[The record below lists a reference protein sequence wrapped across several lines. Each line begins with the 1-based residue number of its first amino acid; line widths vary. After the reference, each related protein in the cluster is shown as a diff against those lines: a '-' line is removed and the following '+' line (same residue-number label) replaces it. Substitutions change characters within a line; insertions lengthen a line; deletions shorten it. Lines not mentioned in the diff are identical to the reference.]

1 MKNSIVTELINE
13 MRERIAPKET
23 LANFLTNT
31 LCMGKEAVYRR
42 LRGEVAFT
50 FDEVA
55 LISHK
60 LGISIDQI
68 VGNHLSNRATFDLN
82 LQNSPDP
89 IDSYY
94 EILERYLRIFNYV
107 KKLMTVPTYIRPLSL
122 FLSLFILHMNNRRC
136 LNDPDLLLQKSD
148 ELE

>member
-107 KKLMTVPTYIRPLSL
+107 K
-122 FLSLFILHMNNRRC
+122 
-136 LNDPDLLLQKSD
+136 NDIG
-148 ELE
+148 

>member
-1 MKNSIVTELINE
+1 MY
-13 MRERIAPKET
+13 
-23 LANFLTNT
+23 
-31 LCMGKEAVYRR
+31 GKEAVYRR

-107 KKLMTVPTYIRPLSL
+107 KTMTVPTYIRPLML
-122 FLSLFILHMNNRRC
+122 FLSLFILHMNIC
-136 LNDPDLLLQKSD
+136 PSSAYADGYIKTGK
-148 ELE
+148 

>member
-68 VGNHLSNRATFDLN
+68 VGIQPGN
-82 LQNSPDP
+82 
-89 IDSYY
+89 
-94 EILERYLRIFNYV
+94 
-107 KKLMTVPTYIRPLSL
+107 IRFESTE
-122 FLSLFILHMNNRRC
+122 FTG
-136 LNDPDLLLQKSD
+136 SD
-148 ELE
+148 R

>member
-1 MKNSIVTELINE
+1 MKNSIVNELINE
-13 MRERIAPKET
+13 MKERIAPKET

-55 LISHK
+55 VISHK

-68 VGNHLSNRATFDLN
+68 IGNHLSNRATFDLN
-82 LQNSPDP
+82 LQHSPDP
-89 IDSYY
+89 IESYY
-94 EILERYLRIFNYV
+94 EILERYLRIFNY
-107 KKLMTVPTYIRPLSL
+107 IRNDDSTTIYTAANIIPFTL
-122 FLSLFILHMNNRRC
+122 NRV
-136 LNDPDLLLQKSD
+136 
-148 ELE
+148 

>member
-1 MKNSIVTELINE
+1 MVV
-13 MRERIAPKET
+13 
-23 LANFLTNT
+23 F
-31 LCMGKEAVYRR
+31 
-42 LRGEVAFT
+42 FT

-107 KKLMTVPTYIRPLSL
+107 KNDDSTNIYTAKEWGV
-122 FLSLFILHMNNRRC
+122 FIF
-136 LNDPDLLLQKSD
+136 PF
-148 ELE
+148 